1 MDYGGRLVAAVRRS
15 ACVVPVSGVHVSA
28 VGGAVGK
35 AARCGYV
42 CARIRRRDSARSA
55 SGLIMPNMK
64 FSKSAEIYLRADD
77 NPKKHGFVFGISKE
91 KARGQN
97 GRGAV
102 PDSAGRP
109 PCVRRGV
116 RRGGGRSA
124 AGCGGLWGLVNVPA
138 GCWRSKGCEMGG
150 IVAAMLRLVSAAMS
164 KPGVIFS
171 LGGLAEYAR
180 THGVFDAIQEWV
192 VAEAAERA
200 GLELD
205 SVAPLS
211 DASFCNALYRKTG
224 IQLRTLKDRESV
236 EEDLQRFAIDQIA
249 QRTGF
254 QMTVTNFRDVEGLKL
269 DLVNIGL
276 FVVQQR
282 TGIPIAAVSGTP
294 AEWATQIKGQLLTY
308 AEAELRQKLAADA
321 QNIAAK
327 MGELVDLDA
336 LARSEE

>member
-1 MDYGGRLVAAVRRS
+1 
-15 ACVVPVSGVHVSA
+15 
-28 VGGAVGK
+28 
-35 AARCGYV
+35 
-42 CARIRRRDSARSA
+42 
-55 SGLIMPNMK
+55 
-64 FSKSAEIYLRADD
+64 
-77 NPKKHGFVFGISKE
+77 
-91 KARGQN
+91 
-97 GRGAV
+97 
-102 PDSAGRP
+102 
-109 PCVRRGV
+109 
-116 RRGGGRSA
+116 
-124 AGCGGLWGLVNVPA
+124 
-138 GCWRSKGCEMGG
+138 MGG
-150 IVAAMLRLVSAAMS
+150 IIAAIFRLVQAALS

-180 THGVFDAIQEWV
+180 THGVFDAIQEWI
-192 VAEAAERA
+192 VAEAADRA

-236 EEDLQRFAIDQIA
+236 EEDVQRFAIDQIA

-294 AEWATQIKGQLLTY
+294 AEWAVQIKDQLLTY
-308 AEAELRQKLAADA
+308 AEAELRQKLASDA

-336 LARSEE
+336 LAGQINQRLADMGSTQDIDVRGLAMSMAQQISSAAVGRFQVQAAAMNKQSRRAIQNREAQRRFRAKWGDRREYVPVPTTDTGP

>member
-109 PCVRRGV
+109 PCVRRGARRASVGASVGRPSGV
-116 RRGGGRSA
+116 RRVGGWSGGWSGGGA
-124 AGCGGLWGLVNVPA
+124 
-138 GCWRSKGCEMGG
+138 
-150 IVAAMLRLVSAAMS
+150 
-164 KPGVIFS
+164 
-171 LGGLAEYAR
+171 
-180 THGVFDAIQEWV
+180 
-192 VAEAAERA
+192 
-200 GLELD
+200 
-205 SVAPLS
+205 SV
-211 DASFCNALYRKTG
+211 G
-224 IQLRTLKDRESV
+224 
-236 EEDLQRFAIDQIA
+236 
-249 QRTGF
+249 
-254 QMTVTNFRDVEGLKL
+254 
-269 DLVNIGL
+269 
-276 FVVQQR
+276 
-282 TGIPIAAVSGTP
+282 AAVGRRRGAVVFWGWSMCRRG
-294 AEWATQIKGQLLTY
+294 AGGQRG
-308 AEAELRQKLAADA
+308 A
-321 QNIAAK
+321 
-327 MGELVDLDA
+327 
-336 LARSEE
+336 